1 LDFVDADGDQLTT
14 DSLRVAF
21 LHGKQHSLAA
31 TFICDPKNNLRYS
44 SSDPMSTGRAAAPWS
59 PT

>member
-1 LDFVDADGDQLTT
+1 
-14 DSLRVAF
+14 